1 MKPATLSDSNE
12 ATMPAFIINRRE
24 IAGALGDIG
33 VLLPLMA
40 GLILVCGLSAFTVFL
55 FTGATYLAAGL
66 YFRLPVPVQPLKAMA
81 AIAIAGGAGAEEL
94 AAGGIIMGVLL
105 LFLSV
110 TGLASQLTRLFSPW
124 TVKGVQLAVGL
135 MLIKASIPFINGGG
149 SAVWKAAT
157 GTGITGSAAL
167 LLAGASLTLLLFFN
181 QSRKIPAA
189 LAVLTIGFMFSF
201 FIAGPTIIGSLAISG
216 PELPS
221 ISIPGWE
228 SFIAAFFLL
237 VVPQVPVTF
246 GNSVIATTDVAHSYF
261 KKRAGRVTPKA
272 LCASLGIANT
282 AIGLLGGM
290 PVCHGSGG
298 MTAHYRLGARS
309 GGAAVLM
316 GVLLLSLALLFGDS
330 AVYLILMLPLP
341 ILGAFIIYVGIEHA
355 RLVLELL
362 DNKLSLLAAVTIG
375 VISLLWGNIA
385 VGMVIGIG
393 ISFLAGAFGMFREYL
408 LPDEIDSLQAIKAK
422 VNK

>member
-1 MKPATLSDSNE
+1 MKPVTFPDSHD
-12 ATMPAFIINRRE
+12 ATMPAFIFSRRE
-24 IAGALGDIG
+24 ISGALGDIG

-94 AAGGIIMGVLL
+94 AAGGIIMGILL

-157 GTGITGSAAL
+157 GSGVTGSAAL
-167 LLAGASLTLLLFFN
+167 LLAGCSLTLLLFFN
-181 QSRKIPAA
+181 QSRKVPAA
-189 LAVLTIGFMFSF
+189 LAVLAFGFMLSL
-201 FIAGPTIIGSLAISG
+201 FIAGPTIVGSLAMSG
-216 PELPS
+216 PELPA
-221 ISIPGWE
+221 ISIPARE
-228 SFIAAFFLL
+228 SFIAALFLL
-237 VVPQVPVTF
+237 VMPQVPVTF

-261 KKRAGRVTPKA
+261 KKRAVRVTPKA
-272 LCASLGIANT
+272 LCTSLGIANT

-309 GGAAVLM
+309 GSAALLM
-316 GVLLLSLALLFGDS
+316 GMLLVSLALLFGDS

-341 ILGAFIIYVGIEHA
+341 VLGAFIIYVGIEHA
-355 RLVLELL
+355 RLVLELI
-362 DNKLSLLAAVTIG
+362 DHKFSLLAAVAIG
-375 VISLLWGNIA
+375 IMSLVWGNIA

-393 ISFLAGAFGMFREYL
+393 ISLLAGAVRMLREHQ
-408 LPDEIDSLQAIKAK
+408 LPGEIDSLQAIKAR
-422 VNK
+422 VNE

>member
-1 MKPATLSDSNE
+1 MKPAALSNINGT
-12 ATMPAFIINRRE
+12 TMPAFIFSRRE

-40 GLILVCGLSAFTVFL
+40 GLILVSGLSAFTVFL
-55 FTGATYLAAGL
+55 FTGVTYLAAGL

-81 AIAIAGGAGAEEL
+81 AIAIAGGVGTEEL

-105 LFLSV
+105 LFLSL

-157 GTGITGSAAL
+157 GSGITGSAAL
-167 LLAGASLTLLLFFN
+167 LLAGASLALLLFFN

-189 LAVLTIGFMFSF
+189 LAVLALGFTFSL
-201 FIAGPTIIGSLAISG
+201 FIADPTIIGSLAISG

-221 ISIPGWE
+221 ISIPARE

-237 VVPQVPVTF
+237 VLPQVPVTF

-261 KKRAGRVTPKA
+261 KKRAERVTPKA
-272 LCASLGIANT
+272 LCASLGFANT

-309 GGAAVLM
+309 GGAAVFM
-316 GVLLLSLALLFGDS
+316 GALLVSLALLFGNS
-330 AVYLILMLPLP
+330 AVYLILMLPMPL
-341 ILGAFIIYVGIEHA
+341 LGAFMIYVGIEHA
-355 RLVLELL
+355 RLVLELFEH
-362 DNKLSLLAAVTIG
+362 KLSLLVAVAIG
-375 VISLLWGNIA
+375 VLSFLSGNIA
-385 VGMVIGIG
+385 VGMVIGVG
-393 ISFLAGAFGMFREYL
+393 VSLVVGTAGLFKEYL
-408 LPDEIDSLQAIKAK
+408 LSGE
-422 VNK
+422 N

>member
-1 MKPATLSDSNE
+1 MTPAALSNINGT
-12 ATMPAFIINRRE
+12 TMPAFIFSRRE

-40 GLILVCGLSAFTVFL
+40 GLILVSGLSAFTVFL
-55 FTGATYLAAGL
+55 LTGVTYLAAGI

-105 LFLSV
+105 LFLGM
-110 TGLASQLTRLFSPW
+110 TGLASKLTRLFSPW
-124 TVKGVQLAVGL
+124 TVKGIQLAVGL
-135 MLIKASIPFINGGG
+135 MLIKASIPFITGGG
-149 SAVWKAAT
+149 SAVWKAAAVS
-157 GTGITGSAAL
+157 GPTGSAAL
-167 LLAGASLTLLLFFN
+167 LLAGVSLILLLLFN
-181 QSRKIPAA
+181 QSRKVPAS
-189 LAVLTIGFMFSF
+189 LAVLALGFTLSL
-201 FIAGPTIIGSLAISG
+201 ILAGPAIIGSLEVSG
-216 PELPS
+216 PALPS
-221 ISIPGWE
+221 ISIPGRE
-228 SFIAAFFLL
+228 SFIAALFLL
-237 VVPQVPVTF
+237 VIPQVPVTF

-261 KKRAGRVTPKA
+261 KKRAERVTPKA

-316 GVLLLSLALLFGDS
+316 GVLLVSLALLFGDS

-341 ILGAFIIYVGIEHA
+341 LLGAFIIYVGIEHA

-362 DNKLSLLAAVTIG
+362 EHKLSLLVAVAIG
-375 VISLLWGNIA
+375 VLSLLWGNIA

-393 ISFLAGAFGMFREYL
+393 ASLIAGAAGLFREYL
-408 LPDEIDSLQAIKAK
+408 LPGE
-422 VNK
+422 N